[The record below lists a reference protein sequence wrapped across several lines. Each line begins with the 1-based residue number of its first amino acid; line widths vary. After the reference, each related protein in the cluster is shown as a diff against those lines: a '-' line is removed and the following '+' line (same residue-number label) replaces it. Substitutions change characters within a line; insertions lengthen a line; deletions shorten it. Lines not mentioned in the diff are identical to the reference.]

1 MSEQDIF
8 EKIKAMIV
16 DKFEVDSDTVKNET
30 SFVDDLDA
38 DSIDLVE
45 FVLELEEEF
54 GQEIPDEDA
63 EKITTVGQAV
73 SYIKDHQK

>member
-1 MSEQDIF
+1 MSEQEIF
-8 EKIKAMIV
+8 EKIKTMIV
-16 DKFEVDSDTVKNET
+16 DKFEVDAEAVKNET
-30 SFVDDLDA
+30 SFTDDLDA

-54 GQEIPDEDA
+54 DQEIPDEDA

-73 SYIKDHQK
+73 NYIKEHQN

>member
-16 DKFEVDSDTVKNET
+16 DKFEVDSDTIKNET

>member
-1 MSEQDIF
+1 MSEQEIF
-8 EKIKAMIV
+8 EKISKMIV
-16 DKFEVDSDTVKNET
+16 DKFEVDPDAVKNET
-30 SFVDDLDA
+30 SFTDDLDA

-54 GQEIPDEDA
+54 DQEIPDEDA

-73 SYIKDHQK
+73 SYIKEHQK

>member
-1 MSEQDIF
+1 MSEQEIF
-8 EKIKAMIV
+8 EKIRTMIA
-16 DKFEVDSDTVKNET
+16 DKFEVDAETIKNET
-30 SFVDDLDA
+30 SFADDLDA

-54 GQEIPDEDA
+54 DQEIPDEDA

-73 SYIKDHQK
+73 SYIKEHQN